1 MCAVMQKRSVD
12 NQTLYQVK
20 LVFPRG
26 DATSLLFAFDAEGKI
41 TGVSAR
47 PASCEPGH
55 LDLLIQYSTIK

>member
-1 MCAVMQKRSVD
+1 MKSSLFAKQRIASTS
-12 NQTLYQVK
+12 N
-20 LVFPRG
+20 